1 MPDTTE
7 VYENS
12 TTFVYITLIA
22 FLRWSVALGG
32 FSTYAFLDYFIFS
45 AFLFFQ
51 LLICI
56 IYENVSNPNTY
67 FWIVH
72 FHMEA
77 YYVTIYVYEC
87 VCQAIFLYVT
97 ANIEMPAIKFH
108 NTSNWANWKRHLNN
122 LLLIGNSWIF
132 HNKPNSWDRR
142 IRDVET
148 VKTYGDCEKWKCTKY
163 FNWNYCHELI

>member
-1 MPDTTE
+1 MH
-7 VYENS
+7 
-12 TTFVYITLIA
+12 
-22 FLRWSVALGG
+22 
-32 FSTYAFLDYFIFS
+32 FSTISYSKHFF
-45 AFLFFQ
+45 FFQ

-56 IYENVSNPNTY
+56 IYENVSIPNTNSELHI
-67 FWIVH
+67 FILRRTLR
-72 FHMEA
+72 
-77 YYVTIYVYEC
+77 YVCEC
-87 VCQAIFLYVT
+87 ICQASFLCVT

-108 NTSNWANWKRHLNN
+108 DTSNWANWKRHLNN